1 MYKYMKRT
9 LVICSYSDEHDAAN
23 LHSVKTASSSTY
35 PSVTFTRTPVLPY
48 AHPPVCTAWPTHPK
62 EPKPHDPK
70 TPPCLLR
77 LPSKLLPT
85 SIILP

>member
-35 PSVTFTRTPVLPY
+35 PSVTSARTTVLPY
-48 AHPPVCTAWPTHPK
+48 AHPPVCTAWPKHSK
-62 EPKPHDPK
+62 ETKSHNPK

-77 LPSKLLPT
+77 LSSKLLPT